1 MTTTAVTGA
10 TGQLGSAVIRSLLD
24 HGVAAGDIVAVV
36 RDEAKAADLAARGV
50 VVRVA
55 DYADPAALR
64 AALDGVDKLLLV
76 SGSEPGK
83 RIPQHNN
90 VIEAAE
96 AAGVSLIAYTSV
108 LKAPTSGISLA
119 PEHVA
124 TEERLASSS
133 VPSVL
138 LRNGWYWENYA
149 ASIGQAQHTG
159 AIIGSG
165 GSGVVAGA
173 ARADYAAAA
182 AAVLI
187 ADDQAGAVYELGGER
202 LTYEGLAG
210 AISEIIGA
218 PVEYQ
223 DLSTDEHIGALEG
236 AGLPAPV
243 AQMLASADAGIA
255 RGDLD
260 TESGDLTRLLE
271 REPVSAVDALRATLS

>member
-10 TGQLGSAVIRSLLD
+10 TGQLGNAVIRSLLD

-50 VVRVA
+50 IVRVA

-64 AALDGVDKLLLV
+64 TAFVGVDKVLLV
-76 SGSEPGK
+76 SSSEVGQ
-83 RIPQHNN
+83 RVPQHTN

-108 LKAPTSGISLA
+108 LKAATSGISLA

-149 ASIGQAQHTG
+149 AFVDQARHTG
-159 AIIGSG
+159 AIVGSG
-165 GSGVVAGA
+165 GAGVVAGA
-173 ARADYAAAA
+173 SRTDFAAAA

-202 LTYEGLAG
+202 LTYEGVAA
-210 AISEIIGA
+210 AIAEIVGSR
-218 PVEYQ
+218 VEYQ
-223 DLSTDEHIGALEG
+223 NLTTDEHIGALEG

-260 TESGDLTRLLE
+260 TESGDLARLLG
-271 REPVSAVDALRATLS
+271 REPGSAVDALRATLS